1 MEARRMDL
9 RSWGSQG
16 TGLAVGD
23 DVEEEDGGRSPSEE
37 GGGH

>member
-1 MEARRMDL
+1 MDP

-16 TGLAVGD
+16 TGLAVRG